1 MRAKSEEVQRWLKQL
16 TLTEYLKIYLFDRDR
31 PLGTYFDYVG
41 YMWRAAK
48 YNPNSLIV
56 YYEDVVRVST
66 QALTTNADTIIIKHI
81 PTLSRDTA
89 VGATLRL
96 IHENDPTTELDTR
109 ESNLTYL
116 SE

>member
-1 MRAKSEEVQRWLKQL
+1 MKRKLLFCCIMVISRTITPNHLAYEYFHLKGALRAKSEEVQRWLKQL

-48 YNPNSLIV
+48 NNPNSLIV

-66 QALTTNADTIIIKHI
+66 Q
-81 PTLSRDTA
+81 
-89 VGATLRL
+89 V
-96 IHENDPTTELDTR
+96 
-109 ESNLTYL
+109 
-116 SE
+116 